1 MQNRANPGK
10 SGGILNAPVLSFA
23 FCAQGEFM
31 ASAKKVLKLGIPKGS
46 LQESTV
52 ELFKKAGIRIYSSDR
67 SYFPYC
73 DDPEI
78 EIMLIRSQEMGK
90 YVQDGLFDA
99 GITGQD
105 WILETGVRVKEICEL
120 VYGKS
125 GFKPVRWVLAVPEA
139 SKIRSVKD
147 LQGKTVATELVSYVK
162 RYLARQK
169 VKAKV
174 EYSWGATEA
183 KAGILVDAIVEL
195 TETGRSLR
203 ANQLRIVEDVLS
215 STTRFIANKD
225 AWKDAWKREKM
236 ENIAILLKGALAAEG
251 MVGLKMNLR
260 ESDLPKIMNIL
271 PSLKRPTVS
280 PLTLP
285 GWMALEVV
293 VEEKV
298 VKRMIPDLKR
308 AGAEGI
314 IEYPL
319 NKLIA

>member
-1 MQNRANPGK
+1 MSSVSK
-10 SGGILNAPVLSFA
+10 I
-23 FCAQGEFM
+23 
-31 ASAKKVLKLGIPKGS
+31 LKLGLPKGS
-46 LQESTV
+46 LQESTT
-52 ELFKKAGIRIYSSDR
+52 ELFRRAGIRIHSSDR

-73 DDPEI
+73 DDEEI
-78 EIMLIRSQEMGK
+78 EVMLIRSQEMGK

-105 WILETGVRVKEICEL
+105 WILETGAQVKQICEL

-125 GFKPVRWVLAVPEA
+125 GFQPVRWVLAVPEN
-139 SKIRSVKD
+139 SKVRSVGD
-147 LQGKTVATELVSYVK
+147 LQGKTVATELVNCVK
-162 RYLARQK
+162 KYFAGRKMK
-169 VKAKV
+169 VKV

-195 TETGRSLR
+195 TETGRSLK
-203 ANQLRIVEDVLS
+203 ANQLRIVDDILS
-215 STTRFIANKD
+215 STTRFIANKE

-251 MVGLKMNLR
+251 MVGLKMNLK
-260 ESDLPKIMNIL
+260 ENDLPKVMNIL

-285 GWMALEVV
+285 GWIALEVV
-293 VEEKV
+293 VEENV

-308 AGAEGI
+308 AGAQGI

-319 NKLIA
+319 NKLIP

>member
-1 MQNRANPGK
+1 MTRGDVM
-10 SGGILNAPVLSFA
+10 SS
-23 FCAQGEFM
+23 
-31 ASAKKVLKLGIPKGS
+31 SKKVLKLGLPKGS

-52 ELFKKAGIRIYSSDR
+52 ELFRKAGIRIGSSDR
-67 SYFPYC
+67 SYFPDC
-73 DDPEI
+73 DDDEI
-78 EIMLIRSQEMGK
+78 EIMLVRSQEMGK

-105 WILETGVRVKEICEL
+105 WILETGVHVKQICEL

-125 GFKPVRWVLAVPEA
+125 GFKPVRWVLAVPES
-139 SKIRSVKD
+139 SKIRSVKG

-162 RYLARQK
+162 KYLAK
-169 VKAKV
+169 MGVKAKV

-195 TETGRSLR
+195 TETGRSLK
-203 ANQLRIVEDVLS
+203 ANQLRIVEDILS
-215 STTRFIANKD
+215 STTRFIANRKSWND
-225 AWKDAWKREKM
+225 PWKREKM

-251 MVGLKMNLR
+251 MVGLKMNLK
-260 ESDLPKIMNIL
+260 ENDLPRIMDIL
-271 PSLKRPTVS
+271 PSLKQPTVS
-280 PLTLP
+280 PLTIP
-285 GWMALEVV
+285 GWIALEVV

-308 AGAEGI
+308 AGAQGI

-319 NKLIA
+319 NKLII

>member
-1 MQNRANPGK
+1 
-10 SGGILNAPVLSFA
+10 
-23 FCAQGEFM
+23 M

>member
-1 MQNRANPGK
+1 MK
-10 SGGILNAPVLSFA
+10 TGIILPCFEKEIGMST
-23 FCAQGEFM
+23 
-31 ASAKKVLKLGIPKGS
+31 AKRVLKLGMPKGS
-46 LQESTV
+46 LQDSTI
-52 ELFKKAGIRIYSSDR
+52 ELFRKAGIRINSSDR

-73 DDPEI
+73 DDEEI
-78 EIMLIRSQEMGK
+78 EMMLIRSQEMAR

-105 WILETGVRVKEICEL
+105 WILESGAGVKQICEL
-120 VYGKS
+120 IYSKS
-125 GFKPVRWVLAVPEA
+125 GFKPVRWVVAVPES
-139 SKIRSVKD
+139 SKIRSIKD

-162 RYLARQK
+162 KYFAKNK
-169 VKAKV
+169 VKARV

-195 TETGRSLR
+195 TETGRSLK
-203 ANQLRIVEDVLS
+203 ANKLRIIEDILT
-215 STTRFIANKD
+215 STTRFIANKK
-225 AWKDAWKREKM
+225 AWDDPWKREKM

-251 MVGLKMNLR
+251 MVGLKMNLK
-260 ESDLPKIMNIL
+260 EKDLPKIMGIL
-271 PSLKRPTVS
+271 PSLKRPTIS
-280 PLTLP
+280 PLTLD

-293 VEEKV
+293 VEEKI
-298 VKRMIPDLKR
+298 VKKMLPELKR

>member
-1 MQNRANPGK
+1 M
-10 SGGILNAPVLSFA
+10 SST
-23 FCAQGEFM
+23 
-31 ASAKKVLKLGIPKGS
+31 KKILKLGLPKGS
-46 LQESTV
+46 LQESTI
-52 ELFKKAGIRIYSSDR
+52 ELFRKAGIRVYSSDR
-67 SYFPYC
+67 SYFPFC
-73 DDPEI
+73 DDDEI
-78 EIMLIRSQEMGK
+78 EVMLVRSQEMGK
-90 YVQDGLFDA
+90 YVQDGHFDA

-105 WILETGVRVKEICEL
+105 WILETNVNVKQICEL

-125 GFKPVRWVLAVPEA
+125 GFKPVRWVLAVPES
-139 SKIRSVKD
+139 SKVRSLKD
-147 LQGKTVATELVSYVK
+147 LQGKTVATELVNYVRK
-162 RYLARQK
+162 YFAKQN
-169 VKAKV
+169 VKAKI

-195 TETGRSLR
+195 TETGRSLK
-203 ANQLRIVEDVLS
+203 ANQLRIIEDVLS
-215 STTRFIANKD
+215 STTRLIANKQ
-225 AWKDAWKREKM
+225 AWNDAWKRQKI

-251 MVGLKMNLR
+251 MVGLKMNLK
-260 ESDLPKIMNIL
+260 ESDLPKIMAIL

-293 VEEKV
+293 VEEKI

-308 AGAEGI
+308 AGAQGI

>member
-1 MQNRANPGK
+1 
-10 SGGILNAPVLSFA
+10 
-23 FCAQGEFM
+23 M
-31 ASAKKVLKLGIPKGS
+31 ATAKRVLKLGLPKGS
-46 LQESTV
+46 LQESTM
-52 ELFKKAGIRIYSSDR
+52 ELFRKAGIRISSSDR
-67 SYFPYC
+67 SYFPCC
-73 DDPEI
+73 DDEEI

-90 YVQDGLFDA
+90 YVQEGLFDA
-99 GITGQD
+99 GFTGQD
-105 WILETGVRVKEICEL
+105 WILETRAKVKEVCEL

-125 GFKPVRWVLAVPEA
+125 GFKPVRWVLAVPEN
-139 SKIRSVKD
+139 SKIRSVQD
-147 LQGKTVATELVSYVK
+147 LNGKSVATELVNYVK
-162 RYLARQK
+162 RYLARKK

-215 STTRFIANKD
+215 STTRFIANRK
-225 AWKDAWKREKM
+225 AWDDTWKRQKI

-251 MVGLKMNLR
+251 MVGLKMNLKEDR
-260 ESDLPKIMNIL
+260 LAEIMLIL
-271 PSLKRPTVS
+271 PSLKRPTIS

-293 VEEKV
+293 VEEKI
-298 VKRMIPDLKR
+298 VKKIIPDLKR

>member
-1 MQNRANPGK
+1 VE
-10 SGGILNAPVLSFA
+10 ILSRGYYSLPFA
-23 FCAQGEFM
+23 QEGDFM
-31 ASAKKVLKLGIPKGS
+31 ARTKKILKLGLPKGS
-46 LQESTV
+46 LQESTI
-52 ELFKKAGIRIYSSDR
+52 ELFRKAGIRIASSDR

-73 DDPEI
+73 DDDEI
-78 EIMLIRSQEMGK
+78 EVMLIRSQEMGK

-105 WILETGVRVKEICEL
+105 WILETNAHVRQICEL

-125 GFKPVRWVLAVPEA
+125 GFKPVRWVLAVPDS
-139 SKIRSVKD
+139 SKIRSIKD
-147 LQGKTVATELVSYVK
+147 LQGKTIATELVNFVRKYFASRK
-162 RYLARQK
+162 I
-169 VKAKV
+169 KAKV

-195 TETGRSLR
+195 TETGRSLK

-215 STTRFIANKD
+215 STTRFIANRQ
-225 AWKDAWKREKM
+225 AWNDPWKREKM

-251 MVGLKMNLR
+251 MVGLKMNLK
-260 ESDLPKIMNIL
+260 EKDLQKIMSLL

-293 VEEKV
+293 VEEKI
-298 VKRMIPDLKR
+298 VKRMIPELKR

>member
-1 MQNRANPGK
+1 M
-10 SGGILNAPVLSFA
+10 ST
-23 FCAQGEFM
+23 
-31 ASAKKVLKLGIPKGS
+31 AKRVLKLGLPKGS
-46 LQESTV
+46 LQESTM
-52 ELFKKAGIRIYSSDR
+52 ELFRKAGIRISSSDR

-73 DDPEI
+73 DDEEI

-99 GITGQD
+99 GFTGQD
-105 WILETGVRVKEICEL
+105 WILETRAKVKQVCEL

-125 GFKPVRWVLAVPEA
+125 GFKPVRWVLAVPEN

-147 LQGKTVATELVSYVK
+147 LNGKRVATELVNYVK
-162 RYLARQK
+162 RYLAGQK
-169 VKAKV
+169 IKANV

-195 TETGRSLR
+195 TETGRSLK
-203 ANQLRIVEDVLS
+203 ANQLRIVDDVLS
-215 STTRFIANKD
+215 STTRFIANRE
-225 AWKDAWKREKM
+225 AWNDPWKREKI

-251 MVGLKMNLR
+251 MVGLKMNLKEER
-260 ESDLPKIMNIL
+260 LPEIMRIL

-280 PLTLP
+280 PLTLT

-298 VKRMIPDLKR
+298 VKKIIPDLKR

>member
-1 MQNRANPGK
+1 MKA
-10 SGGILNAPVLSFA
+10 GIILSSFEEEI
-23 FCAQGEFM
+23 GM
-31 ASAKKVLKLGIPKGS
+31 STAKRVLKLGMPKGS
-46 LQESTV
+46 LQDSTI
-52 ELFKKAGIRIYSSDR
+52 ELFRKAGIRIHSSDR

-73 DDPEI
+73 DDEEI
-78 EIMLIRSQEMGK
+78 EMMLIRSQEMAR

-105 WILETGVRVKEICEL
+105 WILESGSSVKQICEL
-120 VYGKS
+120 IYSKS
-125 GFKPVRWVLAVPEA
+125 GFKPVRWVVAVPES
-139 SKIRSVKD
+139 SKIRSIKD

-162 RYLARQK
+162 KYFAKNK
-169 VKAKV
+169 VKARV

-203 ANQLRIVEDVLS
+203 ANKLRIIEDILT
-215 STTRFIANKD
+215 STTRFIANKK
-225 AWKDAWKREKM
+225 AWDDPWKREKM

-251 MVGLKMNLR
+251 MVGLKMNLK
-260 ESDLPKIMNIL
+260 EKDLPKIMGIL
-271 PSLKRPTVS
+271 PSLKRPTIS
-280 PLTLP
+280 PLTLD

-293 VEEKV
+293 VEEKI
-298 VKRMIPDLKR
+298 VKKMLPELKR

>member
-1 MQNRANPGK
+1 
-10 SGGILNAPVLSFA
+10 
-23 FCAQGEFM
+23 M
-31 ASAKKVLKLGIPKGS
+31 ARAKKILKLGLPKGS
-46 LQESTV
+46 LQESTT
-52 ELFKKAGIRIYSSDR
+52 ELFRKAGIRFHATDR

-73 DDPEI
+73 DDEEI
-78 EIMLIRSQEMGK
+78 DVMLIRSQEMGK

-105 WILETGVRVKEICEL
+105 WILETGARVKQICEL

-125 GFKPVRWVLAVPEA
+125 GFKPVRWVLAVPDT
-139 SKIRSVKD
+139 SKVRTIKD
-147 LQGKTVATELVSYVK
+147 LQGKTIATELVSYVRK
-162 RYLARQK
+162 YLAQNK

-195 TETGRSLR
+195 TETGRSLK
-203 ANQLRIVEDVLS
+203 ANQLRIVEEILA
-215 STTRFIANKD
+215 STTRFISNKNS
-225 AWKDAWKREKM
+225 WKDPWKREKM

-260 ESDLPKIMNIL
+260 DSDLAKIMKIL

-293 VEEKV
+293 VEERV
-298 VKRMIPDLKR
+298 VKRMIPELKR
-308 AGAEGI
+308 SGAEGI

>member
-1 MQNRANPGK
+1 MTRGDVM
-10 SGGILNAPVLSFA
+10 SS
-23 FCAQGEFM
+23 
-31 ASAKKVLKLGIPKGS
+31 SKKVLKLGLPKGS

-52 ELFKKAGIRIYSSDR
+52 ELFRKAGIRIGSSDR
-67 SYFPYC
+67 SYFPDC
-73 DDPEI
+73 DDDEI
-78 EIMLIRSQEMGK
+78 EIMLVRSQEMGK

-105 WILETGVRVKEICEL
+105 WILETGVHIKQICEL

-125 GFKPVRWVLAVPEA
+125 GFKPVRWVLAVPES
-139 SKIRSVKD
+139 SKIRSVKG

-162 RYLARQK
+162 KYLAK
-169 VKAKV
+169 MGVKAKV

-195 TETGRSLR
+195 TETGRSLK
-203 ANQLRIVEDVLS
+203 ANQLRIVEDILS
-215 STTRFIANKD
+215 STTRFIANRKSWND
-225 AWKDAWKREKM
+225 PWKREKM

-251 MVGLKMNLR
+251 MVGLKMNLK
-260 ESDLPKIMNIL
+260 ENDLPRIMDIL
-271 PSLKRPTVS
+271 PSLKQPTVS
-280 PLTLP
+280 PLTIP
-285 GWMALEVV
+285 GWIALEVV

-308 AGAEGI
+308 AGAQGI

-319 NKLIA
+319 NKLII

>member
-1 MQNRANPGK
+1 MSNPK
-10 SGGILNAPVLSFA
+10 N
-23 FCAQGEFM
+23 
-31 ASAKKVLKLGIPKGS
+31 VLKLGLPKGS
-46 LQESTV
+46 LQESTID
-52 ELFKKAGIRIYSSDR
+52 LFRKAGIRISSSDR

-73 DDPEI
+73 DDDEI
-78 EIMLIRSQEMGK
+78 EIMFIRSQEMGK
-90 YVQDGLFDA
+90 YVENGLFDA
-99 GITGQD
+99 GITGRD
-105 WILETGVRVKEICEL
+105 WILETGARVKEICEL

-125 GFKPVRWVLAVPEA
+125 GFAPVRWVLAVPEK
-139 SKIRSVKD
+139 SKINSVKD
-147 LQGKTVATELVSYVK
+147 LEGKTVATELVSFVK
-162 RYLARQK
+162 RYLAKNK
-169 VKAKV
+169 VKARV

-203 ANQLRIVEDVLS
+203 ANRLRIVEDLLA
-215 STTRFIANKD
+215 STTRFIANKN
-225 AWKDAWKREKM
+225 AWNDPWKREKM

-251 MVGLKMNLR
+251 MVGLKMNLQD
-260 ESDLPKIMNIL
+260 EDLPKIMEIL

-293 VEEKV
+293 VEEKI
-298 VKRMIPDLKR
+298 VKRIIPELKR

-314 IEYPL
+314 IEYAL

>member
-1 MQNRANPGK
+1 M
-10 SGGILNAPVLSFA
+10 SSV
-23 FCAQGEFM
+23 
-31 ASAKKVLKLGIPKGS
+31 KKILKLGLPKGS
-46 LQESTV
+46 LQESTI
-52 ELFKKAGIRIYSSDR
+52 ELFRKAGIRVYSSDR
-67 SYFPYC
+67 SYFPFC
-73 DDPEI
+73 DDDEI
-78 EIMLIRSQEMGK
+78 EVMLVRSQEMGR
-90 YVQDGLFDA
+90 YVQDGHFDA

-105 WILETGVRVKEICEL
+105 WILETNVRVKQICEL

-125 GFKPVRWVLAVPEA
+125 GFKPVRWVLAVPES
-139 SKIRSVKD
+139 SKVHSLKD
-147 LQGKTVATELVSYVK
+147 LQGKTVATELVSYVRK
-162 RYLARQK
+162 YFAKQN

-195 TETGRSLR
+195 TETGRSLK
-203 ANQLRIVEDVLS
+203 ANQLRIIEDVLS
-215 STTRFIANKD
+215 STTRLIANKQ
-225 AWKDAWKREKM
+225 AWNDAWKRQKI

-251 MVGLKMNLR
+251 MVGLKMNLK
-260 ESDLPKIMNIL
+260 ECDLPKIMAIL

-293 VEEKV
+293 VEEKI

>member
-1 MQNRANPGK
+1 MT
-10 SGGILNAPVLSFA
+10 
-23 FCAQGEFM
+23 QGDVM
-31 ASAKKVLKLGIPKGS
+31 SSSKKILKLGLPKGS

-52 ELFKKAGIRIYSSDR
+52 ELFRKAGIRIGSSDR
-67 SYFPYC
+67 SYFPDC
-73 DDPEI
+73 DDDEI
-78 EIMLIRSQEMGK
+78 EIMLVRSQEMGK

-105 WILETGVRVKEICEL
+105 WILETGVHVKQICEL

-125 GFKPVRWVLAVPEA
+125 GFKPVRWVLAVPES
-139 SKIRSVKD
+139 SKIRSVKG

-162 RYLARQK
+162 KYLAK
-169 VKAKV
+169 MGVTAKV

-195 TETGRSLR
+195 TETGRSLK

-215 STTRFIANKD
+215 STTRFIANKKSWND
-225 AWKDAWKREKM
+225 PWKREKM

-251 MVGLKMNLR
+251 MVGLKMNLK
-260 ESDLPKIMNIL
+260 ESDLPRIMNIL
-271 PSLKRPTVS
+271 PSLKQPTVS
-280 PLTLP
+280 PLTIP
-285 GWMALEVV
+285 GWIALEVV

-308 AGAEGI
+308 AGAQGI

-319 NKLIA
+319 NKLII

>member
-1 MQNRANPGK
+1 MEIFSQRYY
-10 SGGILNAPVLSFA
+10 SFA
-23 FCAQGEFM
+23 SGYGIGSGVQAM
-31 ASAKKVLKLGIPKGS
+31 TSAKRILKMGLPKGS
-46 LQESTV
+46 LQESTI
-52 ELFKKAGIRIYSSDR
+52 ELFRKAGIRISASDR

-73 DDPEI
+73 DDEEI
-78 EIMLIRSQEMGK
+78 EVMLIRSQEMAR

-105 WILETGVRVKEICEL
+105 WILETGAKVREICEL

-125 GFKPVRWVLAVPEA
+125 GFKPVRWVLAVPER
-139 SKIRSVKD
+139 SKIRSVRD
-147 LQGKTVATELVSYVK
+147 LEGKTVATELVHYVQK
-162 RYLARQK
+162 YLAARK
-169 VKAKV
+169 VKARV

-195 TETGRSLR
+195 TETGRSLQ

-225 AWKDAWKREKM
+225 SWKDPWKREKM

-251 MVGLKMNLR
+251 MVGLKMNLKKT
-260 ESDLPKIMNIL
+260 DLPKIMALL

-280 PLTLP
+280 PLTIP

-293 VEEKV
+293 VHESV

-308 AGAEGI
+308 AGAQGI

>member
-1 MQNRANPGK
+1 
-10 SGGILNAPVLSFA
+10 
-23 FCAQGEFM
+23 M
-31 ASAKKVLKLGIPKGS
+31 ASAKRVLKLGMPKGS
-46 LQESTV
+46 LQESTI
-52 ELFKKAGIRIYSSDR
+52 ELFKRAGFRINSSDR

-73 DDPEI
+73 DDDEI

-105 WILETGVRVKEICEL
+105 WILETGAHVKQICEL

-139 SKIRSVKD
+139 SKIRSIKD

-162 RYLARQK
+162 KYLAKQK

-225 AWKDAWKREKM
+225 AWSDPWKREKM

-251 MVGLKMNLR
+251 MVGLKMNLK
-260 ESDLPKIMNIL
+260 ESDLPKIMGIL

-293 VEEKV
+293 VEEKI

>member
-1 MQNRANPGK
+1 M
-10 SGGILNAPVLSFA
+10 SNA
-23 FCAQGEFM
+23 
-31 ASAKKVLKLGIPKGS
+31 KNILKLGLPKGS
-46 LQESTV
+46 LQESTID
-52 ELFKKAGIRIYSSDR
+52 LFRKAGIRISSSDR

-73 DDPEI
+73 DDDEI
-78 EIMLIRSQEMGK
+78 EIMLIRSQEMGR
-90 YVQDGLFDA
+90 YVQEGLFDA

-105 WILETGVRVKEICEL
+105 WILETGARVKEICEL

-125 GFKPVRWVLAVPEA
+125 GFKPVRWVLAVPEK
-139 SKIRSVKD
+139 SKINSVKG
-147 LQGKTVATELVSYVK
+147 LEGKTVATELVSFVK
-162 RYLARQK
+162 TYLAK
-169 VKAKV
+169 NNVKARV

-203 ANQLRIVEDVLS
+203 ANRLRIVEDVLA
-215 STTRFIANKD
+215 STTRFIANKK
-225 AWKDAWKREKM
+225 AWNDPWKREKM

-251 MVGLKMNLR
+251 MVGLKMNLQD
-260 ESDLPKIMNIL
+260 EDLPKIMEIL
-271 PSLKRPTVS
+271 PSLKRPTIS

-293 VEEKV
+293 VEEKI
-298 VKRMIPDLKR
+298 VKRIIPELKR

-314 IEYPL
+314 IEYAL

>member
-1 MQNRANPGK
+1 MT
-10 SGGILNAPVLSFA
+10 IV
-23 FCAQGEFM
+23 
-31 ASAKKVLKLGIPKGS
+31 KKVLKLGLPKGS
-46 LQESTV
+46 LQESTI
-52 ELFKKAGIRIYSSDR
+52 ELFKRAGIRIASSDR

-73 DDPEI
+73 DDDEI
-78 EIMLIRSQEMGK
+78 EVMLIRSQEMGR

-105 WILETGVRVKEICEL
+105 WILETNAHVKQICEL

-125 GFKPVRWVLAVPEA
+125 GFKPVRWVLAVPES
-139 SKIRSVKD
+139 SKIRTIKD
-147 LQGKTVATELVSYVK
+147 LQGKTIATELVNYVK
-162 RYLARQK
+162 KYLAKNK

-195 TETGRSLR
+195 TETGRSLK
-203 ANQLRIVEDVLS
+203 ANQLRIVEDILS
-215 STTRFIANKD
+215 STTRFIANKQSWAD
-225 AWKDAWKREKM
+225 SWKREKM

-251 MVGLKMNLR
+251 MVGLKMNLKA
-260 ESDLPKIMNIL
+260 SDLPKIMNIL
-271 PSLKRPTVS
+271 PSLKRPTIS
-280 PLTLP
+280 PLTLE
-285 GWMALEVV
+285 GWIALEVV
-293 VEEKV
+293 VEEKI

-308 AGAEGI
+308 AGAQGI